1 VKYET
6 LDVTITDAVMTVV
19 LNRPEKKNAMG
30 PTTLSELHSVLDDND
45 RSKDVRVLILTG
57 SGDSFTAGADIK
69 TLAVNRADDPT
80 LYYQEYKYMLS
91 LQEKLR
97 LFPKATIAAVNG
109 WCLGWGMW
117 IVSVCD
123 FAIASKKAKLGHPQ
137 VGMGAMPSGG
147 AIKGNLDLLPHRDAL
162 YYLLTGEMLSPEVA
176 ERLRLVNYVVEHD
189 DLMPQAMELA
199 GKLKDK
205 DPVVVAAI
213 KHAFWREKYLSYTD
227 GLDLEYM
234 QATEA
239 LRHQGEFYP
248 AGFKDFREEHS

>member
-123 FAIASKKAKLGHPQ
+123 FAIASKKSQAWSSAGWHGSYAVRRRYQRKPGSPASPGRA
-137 VGMGAMPSGG
+137 V
-147 AIKGNLDLLPHRDAL
+147 LLAYR
-162 YYLLTGEMLSPEVA
+162 
-176 ERLRLVNYVVEHD
+176 
-189 DLMPQAMELA
+189 
-199 GKLKDK
+199 
-205 DPVVVAAI
+205 
-213 KHAFWREKYLSYTD
+213 
-227 GLDLEYM
+227 
-234 QATEA
+234 
-239 LRHQGEFYP
+239 
-248 AGFKDFREEHS
+248 